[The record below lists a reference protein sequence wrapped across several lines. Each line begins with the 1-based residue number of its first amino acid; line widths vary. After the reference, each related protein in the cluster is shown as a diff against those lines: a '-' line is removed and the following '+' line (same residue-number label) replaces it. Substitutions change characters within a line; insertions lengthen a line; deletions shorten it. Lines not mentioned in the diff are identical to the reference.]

1 MRNNSEDTGMNFRTI
16 LFLVLFAV
24 LVLSFANI
32 QGNHY
37 VTAYRGSAE
46 IELSSGG
53 FSQHHPTV
61 LCSAVSIPDIY
72 KFCESVPRN
81 TSLIPFSV
89 QNKLSESNNRI
100 SQSFILIQK
109 TILSIDPV
117 LHRRL
122 YFNHH
127 SSDDEIPPV
136 LS

>member
-1 MRNNSEDTGMNFRTI
+1 MRSNSEDTGINIRTI
-16 LFLVLFAV
+16 LFLVLFAI

-61 LCSAVSIPDIY
+61 LCSAVTMPDIY
-72 KFCESVPRN
+72 KLCESVPRN
-81 TSLIPFSV
+81 TGLIPFSI
-89 QNKLSESNNRI
+89 QNKLSESNKRI

-109 TILSIDPV
+109 TMLSSKPILQKR
-117 LHRRL
+117 LH
-122 YFNHH
+122 YNHP
-127 SSDDEIPPV
+127 SGEDEIPPV